1 MVLHFSEQ
9 EATGMR
15 YFLKAGGAVAVVGLM
30 MAGCSSIGPGS
41 SPAPAPIGA
50 STAPV
55 GGECNAQGAQAA
67 VGKNATAKVVEEA
80 RVRSGARLARV
91 LRPGQMITKE
101 FDGQRLNLEVDA
113 SGKIIAV
120 RCG

>member
-1 MVLHFSEQ
+1 M
-9 EATGMR
+9 
-15 YFLKAGGAVAVVGLM
+15 
-30 MAGCSSIGPGS
+30 
-41 SPAPAPIGA
+41 
-50 STAPV
+50 
-55 GGECNAQGAQAA
+55 
-67 VGKNATAKVVEEA
+67 GKNATAKVVEDA

-113 SGKIIAV
+113 SSNIIAV

>member
-1 MVLHFSEQ
+1 MGYVSK
-9 EATGMR
+9 M
-15 YFLKAGGAVAVVGLM
+15 GGAIAAAGVVLL
-30 MAGCSSIGPGS
+30 AGCSSIGPGAGS
-41 SPAPAPIGA
+41 APAPIGA

-55 GGECNAQGAQAA
+55 GGECNAQGAQVV
-67 VGKNATAKVVEEA
+67 VGKNATAKVVEDA

-91 LRPGQMITKE
+91 LRPGQIITKE

-113 SGKIIAV
+113 SGKIVAV

>member
-1 MVLHFSEQ
+1 
-9 EATGMR
+9 MR

-50 STAPV
+50 STAPM
-55 GGECNAQGAQAA
+55 GGECNAQSAQTA
-67 VGKNATAKVVEEA
+67 VGKNATAKVVEDA

>member
-1 MVLHFSEQ
+1 
-9 EATGMR
+9 MR

-67 VGKNATAKVVEEA
+67 VGKNATAKVVEDA

-113 SGKIIAV
+113 GGKIIAV

>member
-1 MVLHFSEQ
+1 
-9 EATGMR
+9 MR

-55 GGECNAQGAQAA
+55 GGECNAQ
-67 VGKNATAKVVEEA
+67 
-80 RVRSGARLARV
+80 
-91 LRPGQMITKE
+91 
-101 FDGQRLNLEVDA
+101 
-113 SGKIIAV
+113 
-120 RCG
+120 

>member
-1 MVLHFSEQ
+1 
-9 EATGMR
+9 MR

-67 VGKNATAKVVEEA
+67 VGKNATVKVVEDA
-80 RVRSGARLARV
+80 RVRAGARMARV
-91 LRPGQMITKE
+91 LRPGQAVTQE
-101 FDGQRLNLEVDA
+101 FDADRLSLQLDSA
-113 SGKIIAV
+113 GKITAA

>member
-1 MVLHFSEQ
+1 
-9 EATGMR
+9 MR

-55 GGECNAQGAQAA
+55 GGECNAQGAKAA
-67 VGKNATAKVVEEA
+67 VGKNATAKVVEDA

>member
-1 MVLHFSEQ
+1 
-9 EATGMR
+9 
-15 YFLKAGGAVAVVGLM
+15 
-30 MAGCSSIGPGS
+30 
-41 SPAPAPIGA
+41 

-55 GGECNAQGAQAA
+55 GGECNTQGAQAA
-67 VGKNATAKVVEEA
+67 VGKNATAKVVEDA